1 MTSTLFRASLF
12 LSLMSSWTVVRAEN
26 QSPIIVE
33 TLDSVNTLAP
43 VLIETPQEQILE
55 EVSERPRSGS
65 ELQYQMQILQEEV
78 MALRGLV
85 EQLSYQ
91 IQRHRGIQDDRYLEL
106 DRRLQNLGTVSL
118 AGPPGQSS
126 DSVPSVDADTESEHQ
141 SEQALYNAGYTS
153 IKERRFDDAIKQLK
167 RVIEQ
172 YPDGEFTANAY
183 YWIGE
188 VHAAM
193 PQPDLE
199 QARQAL
205 VQVIDG
211 FPGSNKVPDASF
223 KLGKVYH
230 LMGDCGRAKAFLQQ
244 VASVYAAKSAGQL
257 AERYLTD
264 QIDC

>member
-1 MTSTLFRASLF
+1 VIPSRYKVLLF
-12 LSLMSSWTVVRAEN
+12 LSLMSSWTIVRAES
-26 QSPIIVE
+26 QSPIVVE
-33 TLDSVNTLAP
+33 TLDSVNASALF
-43 VLIETPQEQILE
+43 VMETTQEQILE
-55 EVSERPRSGS
+55 EESDTPTSGS

-118 AGPPGQSS
+118 AGPTEESS
-126 DSVPSVDADTESEHQ
+126 DSVPSAGLDSESEGQ
-141 SEQALYNAGYTS
+141 TEQALYNAGYNS
-153 IKERRFDDAIKQLK
+153 IKERRFDDAIEQLK
-167 RVIEQ
+167 LLIEQ
-172 YPDGEFTANAY
+172 YPDGDFTANAY

-211 FPGSNKVPDASF
+211 FPESNKVPDASF

-244 VASVYAAKSAGQL
+244 VARVYETKSAGQL
-257 AERYLTD
+257 AERYLAD

>member
-1 MTSTLFRASLF
+1 
-12 LSLMSSWTVVRAEN
+12 
-26 QSPIIVE
+26 
-33 TLDSVNTLAP
+33 
-43 VLIETPQEQILE
+43 
-55 EVSERPRSGS
+55 
-65 ELQYQMQILQEEV
+65 

-106 DRRLQNLGTVSL
+106 DRRLQNLRTVSL
-118 AGPPGQSS
+118 AGPTGQSL

-153 IKERRFDDAIKQLK
+153 IKERRFDEAIKQLK